1 MKTRF
6 GSAGN
11 PESFYEAGFKSSVQ
25 MPEYLAGQGLNAYE
39 YQCSRGVRLSEKL
52 AREIGAKAKEFD
64 IAMSIHAPY
73 YINLSSEDPKIQASS
88 KVHLQK
94 SLEVA
99 QWLGA
104 TRIAFHAG
112 GGGKGDRKEALNR
125 AKRLLAEV
133 LEEKEVAGY
142 GEIYLCPETMGK
154 LNQLGN
160 LEEVLELCK
169 LHPKVI
175 PTIDFGHLHAVSQ
188 GSLINKE
195 AFVNILDRVGEVLGE
210 EVMKNLHVHFSPIEF
225 TGGGEKKHWT
235 LLDTQFGP
243 DFLYMAE
250 LMAER
255 HMTPVIIC
263 ESAGRQSE
271 DAKVFKKMY
280 EEAVRGSKCSF
291 FLEEK

>member
-39 YQCSRGVRLSEKL
+39 YQCSRGVRISEKL

-73 YINLSSEDPKIQASS
+73 YINLSSEDTKIQDSS
-88 KVHLQK
+88 KVHLMK

-99 QWLGA
+99 RWMGA
-104 TRIAFHAG
+104 TRIVFHAG
-112 GGGKGDRKEALNR
+112 GGAKGDRVAALSR
-125 AKRLLAEV
+125 AKKLLLEV
-133 LEEKEVAGY
+133 LEEKEAGGY
-142 GEIYLCPETMGK
+142 EEIYLCPETMGK

-160 LEEVLELCK
+160 MEEVLELCK

-175 PTIDFGHLHAVSQ
+175 PTIDFGHLHAASQ
-188 GSLINKE
+188 GSLTNKE
-195 AFVNILDRVGEVLGE
+195 AFGRILDRVGEVLGE

-225 TGGGEKKHWT
+225 TGAGEKKHWT
-235 LLDTQFGP
+235 LLDAQFGP
-243 DFLYMAE
+243 DFVHLAQ

-271 DAKVFKKMY
+271 DAKIFRNMY
-280 EEAVRGSKCSF
+280 E
-291 FLEEK
+291 LEIESRN